1 MCRPVISLILPPNVV
16 GFVSVG
22 PTAPCVA
29 LWEVFSSIGLELV
42 RGGPATTGAERRV
55 QSGERLLRY
64 EMSSKRELVSI
75 IMRVG
80 RPSQSSDQNR
90 H

>member
-29 LWEVFSSIGLELV
+29 LWEDFSSIGLELV
-42 RGGPATTGAERRV
+42 RGGPAITGAAESVVAEGTSEKGGSYLEVAPAGLFCLER
-55 QSGERLLRY
+55 
-64 EMSSKRELVSI
+64 
-75 IMRVG
+75 
-80 RPSQSSDQNR
+80 
-90 H
+90 